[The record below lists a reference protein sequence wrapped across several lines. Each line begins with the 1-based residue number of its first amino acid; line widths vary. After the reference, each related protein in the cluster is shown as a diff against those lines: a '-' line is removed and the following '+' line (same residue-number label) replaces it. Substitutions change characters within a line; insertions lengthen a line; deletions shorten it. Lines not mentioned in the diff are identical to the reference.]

1 MIYVE
6 LPWLFTKRFRGL
18 AIFPFVFLKNKNLR
32 NDQTFINHEKI
43 HLKQQKELLW
53 IFFFLWYFI
62 EFLIHYIIQKNMI
75 KAYYNISFE
84 KEAYKNE
91 NNTDYLKQRKF
102 WAFLNYL

>member
-1 MIYVE
+1 MIFVE

-62 EFLIHYIIQKNMI
+62 EFLVHYIIQKNMI

-91 NNTDYLKQRKF
+91 NKTDYLKKRKF